1 MTFAGQE
8 GELPPIRK
16 TLADMFDDS
25 LLSSVPPKVVYSG
38 KAISSIDSLGRA
50 LSEPSVDAVPFL
62 RYRSRHA
69 TMLAHMKEVET
80 AAIKDQPTA
89 LHLLVMKSQT
99 KSRGQGHDCV
109 EAQAPSQTSEH
120 DQQPSEFSSDLCGT
134 LGSRCNE
141 A

>member
-1 MTFAGQE
+1 MIFAGQE
-8 GELPPIRK
+8 GALPSIRK

-25 LLSSVPPKVVYSG
+25 MLTSVPPKVVYSG
-38 KAISSIDSLGRA
+38 RAISSNDSLGRA
-50 LSEPSVDAVPFL
+50 LSETSVDAVPCL

-89 LHLLVMKSQT
+89 LHLLVMKGQT
-99 KSRGQGHDCV
+99 KSRGPGHDCV
-109 EAQAPSQTSEH
+109 EAQAPSQTREH
-120 DQQPSEFSSDLCGT
+120 HEQTSEFSPDLSGS
-134 LGSRCNE
+134 LGSRCNN